1 VGDATDYDFRSRWCH
16 ETGFGYALT
25 EAFDEQSAVRV
36 EHDLDDC
43 CIVECDAEL
52 VAKCI
57 LELADESW
65 MGTELVHAAL
75 LSE

>member
-1 VGDATDYDFRSRWCH
+1 VA
-16 ETGFGYALT
+16 

-36 EHDLDDC
+36 EHDLDDRR
-43 CIVECDAEL
+43 IIERDAEL